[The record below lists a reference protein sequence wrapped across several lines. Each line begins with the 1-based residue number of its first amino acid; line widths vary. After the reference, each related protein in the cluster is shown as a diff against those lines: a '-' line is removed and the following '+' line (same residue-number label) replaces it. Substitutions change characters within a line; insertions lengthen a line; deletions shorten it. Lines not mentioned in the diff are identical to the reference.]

1 MALIP
6 KQDPTMRVDGGRNLE
21 KLDLYRE
28 GGGHRLTSNVSDRN
42 AAGL

>member
-6 KQDPTMRVDGGRNLE
+6 QHDSTMRVDGGRNLE
-21 KLDLYRE
+21 KLDIYPE
-28 GGGHRLTSNVSDRN
+28 GGGHRLTSNVSDKN